1 MPGIGNSLTQGKID
15 VALSDFAR
23 RYRNN
28 SFVAEMLCPRVNV
41 LKQTNKYWLFGREGQ
56 QLPDQVLRGPGAA
69 AERVELTLST
79 ASYECADHSLE
90 AFIPDEERSNYE
102 AGDIEQARTK
112 LVMDKLLLDYEDRV
126 ATLATT
132 TANYAA
138 GNSVTLAG
146 VQQWSDYTNSDPLID
161 VETGKAQIRLAGV
174 NANLLILGD
183 AVYTKLINHPDIVAR
198 FQYTTPRILTSA
210 DLAAIFGV
218 EKVVVAS
225 AIKLSAALA
234 ASFVWGK
241 NAVLAYVQPGT
252 SMEDVS
258 FAKSFV
264 WTGAPGTVGGFQTE
278 IGRATPISRKS
289 DEIATHW
296 YYDLRVTSNISAYL
310 IKNAVA

>member
-23 RYRNN
+23 KYRNN
-28 SFVAEMLCPRVNV
+28 SFVAELLCPRVNV
-41 LKQTNKYWLFGREGQ
+41 LKQTNKYWLFGRENQ
-56 QLPDQVLRGPGAA
+56 QLPDQDLRGPGAA
-69 AERVELTLST
+69 AERVEMTLST
-79 ASYECADHSLE
+79 ASYEAVDHSLE

-102 AGDIEQARTK
+102 AGDIEQAKTQ
-112 LVMDKLLLDYEDRV
+112 LVMDKLLLAYEDRV
-126 ATLATT
+126 ATLATN
-132 TANYAA
+132 TANY
-138 GNSVTLAG
+138 GGSNSVTLAG

-161 VETGKAQIRLAGV
+161 IETGKKQIRLAGV

-183 AVYTKLINHPDIVAR
+183 DVFTKLINHPDLVAR

-234 ASFVWGK
+234 ASFIWGK
-241 NAVLAYVQPGT
+241 NAILAYVQPGT

-278 IGRATPISRKS
+278 IGRATPVSRKS

-296 YYDLRVTSNISAYL
+296 YYDVRVTSNISAYL